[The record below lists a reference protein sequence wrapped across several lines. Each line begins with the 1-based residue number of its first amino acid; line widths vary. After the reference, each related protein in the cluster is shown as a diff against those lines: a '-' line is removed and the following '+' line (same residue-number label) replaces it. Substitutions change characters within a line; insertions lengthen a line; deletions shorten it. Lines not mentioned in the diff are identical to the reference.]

1 MITFRPATPDDASF
15 IARHVLEALHW
26 GMYELP
32 LTEEKVR
39 AWEELTEVCRLPETL
54 YSAENATLALVD
66 GEPAGLLV
74 AYDGGRYRE
83 FRANTFPRLS
93 AFADK
98 DVDIMPDESQ
108 EGEYYIDSLAVAPQH
123 RGKGLGRSLL
133 LEAVKQAQIAGL
145 RATLLVDPDN
155 PPALRLYSS
164 VGFKDEG
171 QLWAFGQWYRK
182 LEIRF

>member
-32 LTEEKVR
+32 LTAEKLH
-39 AWEELTEVCRLPETL
+39 AWEELTPLCAEQDTL
-54 YSAENATLALVD
+54 YSFKNATIALVD
-66 GEPAGLLV
+66 GETAGLLV

-98 DVDIMPDESQ
+98 DVETMPDESQ
-108 EGEYYIDSLAVAPQH
+108 AGEYYIDSLAVAPAH
-123 RGKGLGRSLL
+123 RGKGLGRALL
-133 LEAVKQAQIAGL
+133 LEAVTQAQAVGL
-145 RATLLVDPDN
+145 RAALLVDPDN
-155 PPALRLYSS
+155 PPALRLYSA

-171 QLWAFGQWYRK
+171 RLWAFGQWFRTFR
-182 LEIRF
+182 L